1 MFSEASHQQLSLNAL
16 GGVAVGMK
24 STKRT
29 PTSENPPEQWST
41 AECVD
46 ARSAVAHA
54 MTEKQLSQ
62 NIVDAARTLGWLV
75 YRTFD
80 SRRSVPGYPDLTMI
94 HPDTG
99 RLIFAELKTAKGR
112 LRPAQIEWLGALREV
127 ARDRGLE
134 VYCFR
139 PMDWIDGTIE
149 AILRGDR

>member
-1 MFSEASHQQLSLNAL
+1 
-16 GGVAVGMK
+16 
-24 STKRT
+24 
-29 PTSENPPEQWST
+29 
-41 AECVD
+41 
-46 ARSAVAHA
+46 